1 MRNLAYAPNLIIL
14 DKVPMYGSAE
24 FKYIAWYADRHNGA
38 PAVIK
43 YRSSYVLLEY
53 IYDWTKRNGLEIL
66 MTCVQIPDHP
76 WTMEEPWGNKIT
88 IKEIK
93 QTQINY
99 NPLMYNLR
107 TAIELID
114 LAEEQNYQRMDEVL
128 AIMNNPRRGMKEG
141 V

>member
-14 DKVPMYGSAE
+14 DKVPTYDSYE
-24 FKYIAWYADRHNGA
+24 FAQIVRYADRRNDA

-43 YRSSYVLLEY
+43 YRSSYILLEY
-53 IYDWTKRNGLEIL
+53 TYDWIKRNGLYVL

-76 WTMEEPWGNKIT
+76 WTNEEPWTNRIS
-88 IKEIK
+88 IKVP
-93 QTQINY
+93 
-99 NPLMYNLR
+99 NPLMNNLR

-128 AIMNNPRRGMKEG
+128 AIMNNRRGAMKEG